1 MGQGTLKNSTALSN
15 RDINNTQEITRD
27 QATGLLNGS
36 VTVDNRLLT
45 ESGRQQIIQEQKDL
59 PQNTEIIGKMTA
71 AGVTSLGVATA
82 SLASG
87 DQNIGQAFQTL
98 MNPANTF
105 GFIQKNPEAAAI
117 LNKFKNG
124 EFNDI
129 ESAKNAMN
137 QLASVLG
144 VDVNVLTTTITD
156 VYGLKGTTDKNI
168 IAIDVNDDNRK
179 TNIEVLEHEISHNQG
194 LWNELLSNLSGKTG
208 ELGFTSGIAYNKEA
222 VEYYQKQI
230 GDGNDVATQL
240 NNRAIL
246 NKDNQNFFDKINN
259 DPNSFENYTTTN
271 MAVAFSEKINSALKG
286 NNPNEA
292 KKLLEIFSKYM
303 NLQYNQYQ
311 KEDAK
316 SLLAVPNVNI
326 DAMAQKAKLPTFL
339 NGDQLIQLFSMF
351 PKGSKEYNEVQKLAG
366 MQQEIY
372 KKVDW
377 DLYRGYYNGNDKDKW
392 LYPGDK
398 NYGMLPDYYKNLGL
412 NTNSAQTIKAT
423 ESRGANAIIGSAI
436 SPLGALGSST
446 RLVGVDDK
454 TADNLAIGGGLI
466 GTVVGSGIAIK
477 TGGLNDTPLGKN
489 EIVVP
494 IKNINPTVT
503 NGKYDVNTLN
513 KFKDLTTSLR
523 SELNSKMKNSGNFGV
538 AVIDIKGVQPLMAS
552 SSRLDTSKLS
562 NSLMEKGF
570 VAQVD
575 KPTFKSFTVANANG
589 RLIDRSTDTEAK
601 ILNNVAAQLGN
612 NSKATGR
619 ITLFTE
625 REPCVSCSINID
637 QFRKK
642 YPNIDLNIVDSNG
655 YLYTPN
661 KWRK

>member
-105 GFIQKNPEAAAI
+105 DFIQKNPEAAAI

-477 TGGLNDTPLGKN
+477 TGGLNDTPLGKS
-489 EIVVP
+489 EVVVP
-494 IKNINPTVT
+494 NKVGVNNTNTNNGINSGKNVYVTLDT
-503 NGKYDVNTLN
+503 NGKLFFDTNQSLRAESKKDPNAPTLIADRVNTKLEKNPN
-513 KFKDLTTSLR
+513 KYLPNGNMATAHGEIGAIQQLV
-523 SELNSKMKNSGNFGV
+523 NSGIAKN
-538 AVIDIKGVQPLMAS
+538 ADIVLDVKGKDVCGYCKGDIAAMA
-552 SSRLDTSKLS
+552 
-562 NSLMEKGF
+562 EKAGIKS
-570 VAQVD
+570 VLIHANKD
-575 KPTFKSFTVANANG
+575 KKDAPPVTYYWEPGMKSVK
-589 RLIDRSTDTEAK
+589 E
-601 ILNNVAAQLGN
+601 V
-612 NSKATGR
+612 
-619 ITLFTE
+619 
-625 REPCVSCSINID
+625 
-637 QFRKK
+637 
-642 YPNIDLNIVDSNG
+642 
-655 YLYTPN
+655 N
-661 KWRK
+661 K

>member
-1 MGQGTLKNSTALSN
+1 
-15 RDINNTQEITRD
+15 
-27 QATGLLNGS
+27 
-36 VTVDNRLLT
+36 
-45 ESGRQQIIQEQKDL
+45 
-59 PQNTEIIGKMTA
+59 
-71 AGVTSLGVATA
+71 
-82 SLASG
+82 
-87 DQNIGQAFQTL
+87 
-98 MNPANTF
+98 
-105 GFIQKNPEAAAI
+105 
-117 LNKFKNG
+117 
-124 EFNDI
+124 
-129 ESAKNAMN
+129 
-137 QLASVLG
+137 
-144 VDVNVLTTTITD
+144 
-156 VYGLKGTTDKNI
+156 
-168 IAIDVNDDNRK
+168 
-179 TNIEVLEHEISHNQG
+179 
-194 LWNELLSNLSGKTG
+194 
-208 ELGFTSGIAYNKEA
+208 
-222 VEYYQKQI
+222 
-230 GDGNDVATQL
+230 
-240 NNRAIL
+240 
-246 NKDNQNFFDKINN
+246 
-259 DPNSFENYTTTN
+259 
-271 MAVAFSEKINSALKG
+271 
-286 NNPNEA
+286 
-292 KKLLEIFSKYM
+292 M
-303 NLQYNQYQ
+303 NLQYSQYQ
-311 KEDAK
+311 KQDAK

-412 NTNSAQTIKAT
+412 NANSVQTIKAN

>member
-1 MGQGTLKNSTALSN
+1 M
-15 RDINNTQEITRD
+15 
-27 QATGLLNGS
+27 
-36 VTVDNRLLT
+36 
-45 ESGRQQIIQEQKDL
+45 
-59 PQNTEIIGKMTA
+59 
-71 AGVTSLGVATA
+71 
-82 SLASG
+82 
-87 DQNIGQAFQTL
+87 
-98 MNPANTF
+98 
-105 GFIQKNPEAAAI
+105 
-117 LNKFKNG
+117 
-124 EFNDI
+124 
-129 ESAKNAMN
+129 
-137 QLASVLG
+137 
-144 VDVNVLTTTITD
+144 
-156 VYGLKGTTDKNI
+156 
-168 IAIDVNDDNRK
+168 
-179 TNIEVLEHEISHNQG
+179 
-194 LWNELLSNLSGKTG
+194 
-208 ELGFTSGIAYNKEA
+208 
-222 VEYYQKQI
+222 
-230 GDGNDVATQL
+230 
-240 NNRAIL
+240 
-246 NKDNQNFFDKINN
+246 
-259 DPNSFENYTTTN
+259 
-271 MAVAFSEKINSALKG
+271 
-286 NNPNEA
+286 
-292 KKLLEIFSKYM
+292 
-303 NLQYNQYQ
+303 
-311 KEDAK
+311 
-316 SLLAVPNVNI
+316 
-326 DAMAQKAKLPTFL
+326 
-339 NGDQLIQLFSMF
+339 
-351 PKGSKEYNEVQKLAG
+351 
-366 MQQEIY
+366 
-372 KKVDW
+372 
-377 DLYRGYYNGNDKDKW
+377 
-392 LYPGDK
+392 
-398 NYGMLPDYYKNLGL
+398 
-412 NTNSAQTIKAT
+412 
-423 ESRGANAIIGSAI
+423 
-436 SPLGALGSST
+436 GALGSST
-446 RLVGVDDK
+446 CLLGVDNK
-454 TADNLAIGGGLI
+454 TIDQFAIGRALI
-466 GTVVGSGIAIK
+466 GTVVGSGVAIK